1 MKADTYIQMAT
12 VKFEMD
18 RHLRVAEERRLARLA
33 PRRTGRGTNTGDI
46 TARPAGWLRQ
56 VATLLLVAIGVK
68 A

>member
-18 RHLRVAEERRLARLA
+18 RNLRAAQERRLARLA
-33 PRRTGRGTNTGDI
+33 PRRSGHGAHGGAML
-46 TARPAGWLRQ
+46 ARPAGWLRE
-56 VATLLLVAIGVK
+56 VATLFLVAMGMK